1 MARII
6 IRKGFISHGGRL
18 CKAGEVLTIAD
29 DAYAKRMVARSDGD
43 FDFYHGEDDTP
54 TEDEVQADAQ
64 EVAAENVDDVSDSDN
79 ESDDAGG
86 MPAIDADADVQ
97 TAKARGKKK

>member
-6 IRKGFISHGGRL
+6 VNKGFISQGGRL
-18 CKAGEVLTIAD
+18 YKAGEIVDIAD

-43 FDFYHGEDDTP
+43 FDFYHGDDTP
-54 TEDEVQADAQ
+54 TEEEVQADAQ
-64 EVAAENVDDVSDSDN
+64 EVAAEDVDDVSDSDN
-79 ESDDAGG
+79 EAEDAGG